1 MDALRRRDDFLFL
14 VFIYIQHFM
23 ISKKKNFFGFSTCF
37 VIFSK
42 LFQYLEKYQESTL
55 KYIIFDN
62 KQFMASYAI

>member
-14 VFIYIQHFM
+14 VFIYTTFHDF
-23 ISKKKNFFGFSTCF
+23 KKNFFGFSTCF